1 MTLRSSKIIWVCI
14 LCRKKQE
21 LLLKSGRWLE
31 SGTNAAA
38 TGSSEQLDPILRK
51 IELDMALQKVLSS
64 TSHSGDTSHCERT
77 GIGQSAS
84 ISSLLSKALHTTN
97 TNHASLI
104 AQDQDRSKIPN
115 LNFPNRSRNM
125 FLKTEFVAICLYCQ
139 ILGGRLPATRL
150 YDGQNS
156 DKSAI

>member
-31 SGTNAAA
+31 SGTAA
-38 TGSSEQLDPILRK
+38 TGGSSEQLDPILRK

-84 ISSLLSKALHTTN
+84 ISCLLSKALHSSA
-97 TNHASLI
+97 TNHATSLI

-115 LNFPNRSRNM
+115 LNFPNRSRIVLVFKN
-125 FLKTEFVAICLYCQ
+125 
-139 ILGGRLPATRL
+139 
-150 YDGQNS
+150 
-156 DKSAI
+156 